1 MSLVIDRSNPVHF
14 PKNRDVFKFD
24 EEVAAIF
31 ENMAQRSIPMYAEMH
46 RVHCEMFKDHMEML
60 GDCNVL
66 DIGASTGRWF
76 RTMRQVLSVKT
87 LSEIKGLRVHAI
99 ENSEPMIEKLKAEF
113 PEVTVH
119 NYEVPSDEPFALKAN
134 IVVMFY
140 LLQFVHPERKADVMK
155 WVYDHTAPGGIVLL
169 GQKETNANPAMEAL
183 FQQEYIHFRL
193 ANGYSMEEITAK
205 TAALKNAMW
214 CSSEDELGAMA
225 LEAGF
230 KDFIPSLRWLDFST
244 HILLK

>member
-24 EEVAAIF
+24 EEVAQIF

-46 RVHCEMFKDHMEML
+46 RAHCELFKDHMEM
-60 GDCNVL
+60 GDCTVL

-76 RTMRQVLSVKT
+76 RTMKQVLSVKT
-87 LSEIKGLRVHAI
+87 LDEIKGLKVHAI
-99 ENSEPMIEKLKAEF
+99 ENSQPMIDKLQAEF

-119 NYEVPSDEPFALKAN
+119 NYEVPSDQPFPLSAN
-134 IVVMFY
+134 VVVMFY
-140 LLQFVHPERKADVMK
+140 LLQFVPPAQKAAVMQ
-155 WVYDHTAPGGIVLL
+155 WVYDHTAPGGIVLM
-169 GQKETNANPAMEAL
+169 GQKETNFNPEMERV
-183 FQQEYIHFRL
+183 FQLEYIQFRL

-214 CSSEDELGAMA
+214 CSNEDELAAMA
-225 LEAGF
+225 LNAGF
-230 KDFIPSLRWLDFST
+230 KDMVPTLRWLDFST
-244 HILLK
+244 HVMLK